1 MGADPAMGA
10 EEGDDLG
17 DESYIEVEQVVVTE
31 VTTETWSE
39 IDTAQLQLTGR
50 DAIPEEDSSPVDVA
64 DGFTD
69 LPLTENGASGGAG
82 GGGGEAGD
90 DGQKRER
97 WGNRVEFLL
106 SCIAMSVGLGNVW
119 RFPFTAYENGG
130 GAFLIPYIIVLLSI
144 GKPLYYMELAM
155 GQFSSHGSVRV
166 WSVVPAF
173 RGVGYGQ
180 MIATSAVVSYYVALM
195 ALTVFYFFASFSSV
209 LPWMVCDPS
218 WADLTRCVD
227 PTTNLSQLTS
237 NDTMG
242 STEMYFQFNVLKEVP
257 NIDNGIGAPDWR
269 LTLCLLLSW
278 VILFLTLVK
287 GVQSS
292 GKVAYFTAIF
302 PYVVLFTLL
311 IRGVTL
317 PGAYDGIIFYLKP
330 TWSELLNPKVWYAAV
345 TQSFFSLSVGF
356 GSLIMYSSYN
366 DFEDPVARDAAIIS
380 VADMLTSLLAG
391 FVIFGILGNLAH
403 ELDTTVDQVIK
414 GGGTSL
420 AFVSYPQAL
429 ANFPGVPQLFAVL
442 FFLMLFTL
450 GVGSATA
457 LTGCVITI
465 IREDFPRIQQWQAAG
480 IVSVLGFLLGLIY
493 VTPGGQFILN
503 LVDHFGGGFI
513 IFILATLEV
522 VAIQW
527 VYGIKNFSDDLEF
540 MIGTRPNYYWKFC
553 WAVFIPLALMAIFI
567 YAVVTMKPLTYGK
580 IGYPNS
586 AMICGWVLI
595 TVALLTVPVCFV
607 YEVYNAKGRTLLERV
622 RSTFQPA
629 ADWGP
634 AENEQRKEWLQATGR
649 KDPLAGRESHRRPR
663 PPLQPRR
670 PSYRRTV
677 SGEGRAAY
685 RRTVSGGHTF
695 QRTMSSTGRTYRRT
709 VSHAP
714 PSLEQ
719 RQQRR
724 HTELARRHSAPR
736 PPTDGA
742 SRDTSV

>member
-1 MGADPAMGA
+1 M
-10 EEGDDLG
+10 GDDNG
-17 DESYIEVEQVVVTE
+17 QIIEKDQ
-31 VTTETWSE
+31 
-39 IDTAQLQLTGR
+39 
-50 DAIPEEDSSPVDVA
+50 
-64 DGFTD
+64 
-69 LPLTENGASGGAG
+69 NGN
-82 GGGGEAGD
+82 GEPRA
-90 DGQKRER
+90 R
-97 WGNRVEFLL
+97 WGNRIEFLL

-130 GAFLIPYIIVLLSI
+130 GAFLLPYLFVLMTI
-144 GKPLYYMELAM
+144 GKPMYFMELAL
-155 GQFSSHGSVRV
+155 GQFSSHGSVKV
-166 WSVVPAF
+166 WSVVPALK
-173 RGVGYGQ
+173 GVGYGQ
-180 MIATSAVVSYYVALM
+180 LTATSAVLSYYVALM

-242 STEMYFQFNVLKEVP
+242 STEMYFQMNVLKELP
-257 NIDNGIGAPDWR
+257 NIDHGIGLPCWK
-269 LTLCLLLSW
+269 LTLCFLFSW
-278 VILFLTLVK
+278 LVVFLTMVK
-287 GVQSS
+287 GVHSS

-302 PYVVLFTLL
+302 PYVVLITLL
-311 IRGVTL
+311 IRGLTL
-317 PGAYDGIIFYLKP
+317 PGAYDGVVFYIKP
-330 TWSELLNPKVWYAAV
+330 RWNELLNARVWYAAI
-345 TQSFFSLSVGF
+345 TQSFYSLSIGF
-356 GSLIMYSSYN
+356 GPLVMYSSYN
-366 DFEDPVARDAAIIS
+366 DFRDPVARDAAIIS

-465 IREDFPRIQQWQAAG
+465 LREEFPSVSQLAATT
-480 IVSVLGFLLGLIY
+480 IVSVGGFLVGLVYI
-493 VTPGGQFILN
+493 TPGGQFILN
-503 LVDHFGGGFI
+503 LVDFFGGGFI
-513 IFILATLEV
+513 VFILATLEV

-527 VYGIKNFSDDLEF
+527 VYGINNFCDDLEF
-540 MIGTRPNYYWKFC
+540 MTGARPNCYLKFC
-553 WAVFIPLALMAIFI
+553 WMFFIPLALMAIFI
-567 YAVVTMKPLTYGK
+567 YSVATMQPLTYGK
-580 IGYPNS
+580 VGYPDS
-586 AMICGWVLI
+586 AMICG
-595 TVALLTVPVCFV
+595 ALLILLTLLMLPVCFAR
-607 YEVYNAKGRTLLERV
+607 EVYRANGMTLLERV

-670 PSYRRTV
+670 PSYRP
-677 SGEGRAAY
+677 GPEP
-685 RRTVSGGHTF
+685 
-695 QRTMSSTGRTYRRT
+695 TYRHS
-709 VSHAP
+709 VAFAVP
-714 PSLEQ
+714 PPVLE
-719 RQQRR
+719 RDQRR
-724 HTELARRHSAPR
+724 LAELTRRHSAPHR
-736 PPTDGA
+736 SLGGGYVNEAVTGSRTDVA
-742 SRDTSV
+742 DERV